1 VSTEEILSADQRKP
15 DNLKLWRLG
24 WLVGAAL
31 VAVMWFGNHEGRM
44 ENVWLLVVAGGIVL
58 GVLAD
63 TLARK
68 KGYKK

>member
-1 VSTEEILSADQRKP
+1 MSTEEILSADQRKP
-15 DNLKLWRLG
+15 DNLKFWHLG

-44 ENVWLLVVAGGIVL
+44 ENVWLLVVAGGIVG
-58 GVLAD
+58 GVLTD
-63 TLARK
+63 IWARA